1 MALAIPIISE
11 FDGKGINK
19 AIKEFQQLEGAG
31 AKANFALKKAAMAS
45 TVAFAGLAA
54 GIGLATKAAM
64 EDAQA
69 QTQLATAL
77 RNTVKATDAQIASS
91 EQYISTLSR
100 ATGVA
105 DDQLRPA
112 LAALVRGTKDISA
125 AQSSLNLA
133 TDISIATNRD
143 LVQVSE
149 ALAMAYQGNM
159 RGLRSLSPEMAA
171 LIKEGA
177 SLDQVMQTLSATFGG
192 AAAANAQTAAGK
204 MQIFRNSMNEATES
218 LGAAFL
224 PVLESI
230 LPVIQRFADWAGKNT
245 QTLVA
250 MTYAVG
256 ITTAAVIALNFAM
269 SVNPWALAIVY
280 TVAATAAMFKFSDAL
295 KNSESMVG
303 RLIYKLRYLL
313 APLLAVID
321 AYNMIARITGLPELN
336 PSDIALPKYTPPATL
351 GPPAAVTGGANFP
364 VPQIGTI
371 GGVSGGTSGGSRGG
385 RSGGIPLSGG
395 AAVDFGAQLAPSM
408 GQTAGL
414 GLDLSNFTPPE
425 GFLAGYDPFAG
436 MNVTVN
442 VNGGLATSADI
453 GNAVVDAIK
462 QYTNVSGPADIAI
475 R

>member
-1 MALAIPIISE
+1 MAVEIPIISE
-11 FDGKGINK
+11 FDGKGVKK

-54 GIGLATKAAM
+54 GISLATKAAM

-77 RNTVKATDAQIASS
+77 KNTTGATDAQIASS

-112 LAALVRGTKDISA
+112 LAALVRGTKDINQ
-125 AQSSLNLA
+125 AQ
-133 TDISIATNRD
+133 I
-143 LVQVSE
+143 V
-149 ALAMAYQGNM
+149 
-159 RGLRSLSPEMAA
+159 
-171 LIKEGA
+171 
-177 SLDQVMQTLSATFGG
+177 
-192 AAAANAQTAAGK
+192 
-204 MQIFRNSMNEATES
+204 RNSMNEATES

-245 QTLVA
+245 ETLVGL
-250 MTYAVG
+250 TYAIG

-269 SVNPWALAIVY
+269 SINPWVLAVTYTLLATTAL
-280 TVAATAAMFKFSDAL
+280 FKFSDAL

-303 RLIYKLRYLL
+303 RLIYKLRYLI

-321 AYNMIARITGLPELN
+321 AYNAIARITGLPQLTPDSISLPGI
-336 PSDIALPKYTPPATL
+336 PSAAPTL
-351 GPPAAVTGGANFP
+351 GPPAAVTGGANRL
-364 VPQIGTI
+364 VPSLPSIPSI
-371 GGVSGGTSGGSRGG
+371 SPAGVSGSRSGG
-385 RSGGIPLSGG
+385 RSGGMALSDGG
-395 AAVDFGAQLAPSM
+395 GSGPSAASLGLA
-408 GQTAGL
+408 
-414 GLDLSNFTPPE
+414 LDLSNYQPPAD
-425 GFLAGYDPFAG
+425 FLAGYDPFAG
-436 MNVTVN
+436 MGFTIN
-442 VNGGLATSADI
+442 VNGGLATSAEI

>member
-1 MALAIPIISE
+1 MAVEIPIISE
-11 FDGKGINK
+11 FDGKGVKK

-45 TVAFAGLAA
+45 SVAFAGLAA
-54 GIGLATKAAM
+54 GISLATKAAM

-69 QTQLATAL
+69 QTQLAKAL
-77 RNTVKATDAQIASS
+77 KNTTNATEAQIASS

-112 LAALVRGTKDISA
+112 LAALVRGTKDIDA
-125 AQSSLNLA
+125 AQRTLNLA

-149 ALAMAYQGNM
+149 ALAMAYAGNM

-177 SLDQVMQTLSATFGG
+177 SLDEVMRVLAQTFGG
-192 AAAANAQTAAGK
+192 AAAANAETAAGK

-245 QTLVA
+245 DQLVKL
-250 MTYAVG
+250 TYVVG
-256 ITTAAVIALNFAM
+256 GTTAAIVALNFAM
-269 SVNPWALAIVY
+269 NANPVVAFTTY
-280 TVAATAAMFKFSDAL
+280 TIAATAAIA
-295 KNSESMVG
+295 G
-303 RLIYKLRYLL
+303 LRAQFQNLVL
-313 APLLAVID
+313 PVRAAIDQISRMLSPLLGIID
-321 AYNMIARITGLPELN
+321 AYNALAGMVGLPKITIGKTSTTL
-336 PSDIALPKYTPPATL
+336 TPGTL
-351 GPPAAVTGGANFP
+351 GPPAAVTGGASRL
-364 VPQIGTI
+364 VPSLPSIPSI
-371 GGVSGGTSGGSRGG
+371 SPAGVSGG
-385 RSGGIPLSGG
+385 RSGGRSGG
-395 AAVDFGAQLAPSM
+395 MAVSDGGGSGPSFSS
-408 GQTAGL
+408 L
-414 GLDLSNFTPPE
+414 GFALDLSNWQPPE
-425 GFLAGYDPFAG
+425 GFLEGVDPFGG
-436 MNVTVN
+436 MGFTVN
-442 VNGGLATSADI
+442 VNGGLATSAEI